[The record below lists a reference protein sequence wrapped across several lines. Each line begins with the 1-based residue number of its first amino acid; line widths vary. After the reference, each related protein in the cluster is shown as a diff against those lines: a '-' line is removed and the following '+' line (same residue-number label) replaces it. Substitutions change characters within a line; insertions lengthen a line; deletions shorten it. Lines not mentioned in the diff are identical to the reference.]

1 MLIFVAG
8 MLASNGL
15 VLSFLALERTP
26 VVLVSPI
33 IGITPVITL
42 VLAAIFLRELEKLT
56 FKVISGSTIV
66 VAGVILVVLAK

>member
-1 MLIFVAG
+1 
-8 MLASNGL
+8 
-15 VLSFLALERTP
+15 
-26 VVLVSPI
+26 VLVSPI
-33 IGITPVITL
+33 IGITPLITL